1 MKIFNAL
8 MIVLV
13 FVFPIDA
20 KLDGK
25 FGVNRGG
32 NEPLRPFTTMK
43 LLQNL
48 LCKDKLT
55 NQASI
60 IQKTR
65 NKELRDL
72 VAKLIQSDTSTMT
85 NKNQQRRA
93 RRNKMKRFRNYHK
106 KKPT

>member
-32 NEPLRPFTTMK
+32 KEPLRPFTTMK
-43 LLQNL
+43 LLQDL
-48 LCKDKLT
+48 LRKDKLT

-93 RRNKMKRFRNYHK
+93 RTNKMKRFRNYHK